1 MITMKKKVTLTLMV
15 MTLLI
20 YLLGAMMTG
29 LINPFDVA
37 KCIEIRIMGIKPHVP
52 YYGSTK
58 TIFNHYRTPNN
69 YPDFSPITLEQA
81 ENAPYRVN
89 NPFSTK
95 LKINEVGDNYQF
107 KIRWS
112 YERKPQYILLNN
124 QQQACLKELEN
135 GSHFFILDD
144 DLQLQPITIE
154 NAITLPNYIKVTKEM
169 DKIVAIEKKPLLS
182 ISKWEYEY
190 WPHSAKL
197 HYLRYFNYAID
208 KKTILQSLNVE
219 YDEEGEKDQP
229 LISVTKNQNNK
240 PISIRKSYPKGNE
253 YFSETTLFN
262 EQGDKTEIFYTP
274 SVGNSKI
281 VHLDKEGNIIEVTYG
296 RVPSHRIANFEEEE
310 RYKNLE
316 IDTSK
321 KYILDRN

>member
-1 MITMKKKVTLTLMV
+1 MKKKVTLTLMV

-58 TIFNHYRTPNN
+58 TIFNHYRIPNN

-89 NPFSTK
+89 NPFSTR

-219 YDEEGEKDQP
+219 YNEEGQS

-240 PISIRKSYPKGNE
+240 PISIKKHYPKGNE
-253 YFSETTLFN
+253 YSSETTLFN

-274 SVGNSKI
+274 SVGDSKI

-321 KYILDRN
+321 KYIVVN

>member
-1 MITMKKKVTLTLMV
+1 MKKKVTLTLIM
-15 MTLLI
+15 MPLLI
-20 YLLGAMMTG
+20 YLLGAMMTS
-29 LINPFDVA
+29 LTNPFDVA
-37 KCIEIRIMGIKPHVP
+37 KSIEIRTMGIKPHVP
-52 YYGSTK
+52 YYDSTE
-58 TIFNHYRTPNN
+58 TILHHYRTPNN

-81 ENAPYRVN
+81 EDAPYRVDY
-89 NPFSTK
+89 PFSTE

-124 QQQACLKELEN
+124 QQQDCLKELEN

-154 NAITLPNYIKVTKEM
+154 NAITLPNYIRVTKEM
-169 DKIVAIEKKPLLS
+169 GKIVAIEKKPLLS

-219 YDEEGEKDQP
+219 YNEEGKS

-240 PISIRKSYPKGNE
+240 PISIKKHYPKGNE
-253 YFSETTLFN
+253 YSSETTLFN

-274 SVGNSKI
+274 SVGDSKI

-296 RVPSHRIANFEEEE
+296 RVPSHKIANFEEEE

-321 KYILDRN
+321 KYIVVN

>member
-1 MITMKKKVTLTLMV
+1 MLKKIAFIGMIILIT
-15 MTLLI
+15 I
-20 YLLGAMMTG
+20 YLLGIIMTHTTS
-29 LINPFDVA
+29 PVDMA
-37 KCIEIRIMGIKPHVP
+37 KIIELKTMGIKPHVP
-52 YYGSTK
+52 YYDSTE
-58 TIFNHYRTPNN
+58 TILHHYRTPNN

-154 NAITLPNYIKVTKEM
+154 NAITLPNYIRVTKEM
-169 DKIVAIEKKPLLS
+169 SKIVAIEKKPLLS

-219 YDEEGEKDQP
+219 YNEEGKS
-229 LISVTKNQNNK
+229 LISVIKNQNNK
-240 PISIRKSYPKGNE
+240 PISIKKYYPKGNE
-253 YFSETTLFN
+253 YSSETTLFN

-274 SVGNSKI
+274 SVGDSKI

-296 RVPSHRIANFEEEE
+296 RVPSHKIANFEEEE

-316 IDTSK
+316 IDTNK
-321 KYILDRN
+321 KYIVVN

>member
-1 MITMKKKVTLTLMV
+1 MLKKIAFIGVIILIT
-15 MTLLI
+15 I
-20 YLLGAMMTG
+20 YLLGIIMTHTTSP
-29 LINPFDVA
+29 LDMA
-37 KCIEIRIMGIKPHVP
+37 KIIELKTMGIKPHVP
-52 YYGSTK
+52 YYDSTE
-58 TIFNHYRTPNN
+58 TILHHYQTPNN
-69 YPDFSPITLEQA
+69 YPNFSPITLEQA

-112 YERKPQYILLNN
+112 YKRKPQYILLNN

-169 DKIVAIEKKPLLS
+169 GKIVAIEKKPLLS

-219 YDEEGEKDQP
+219 YNEEGQS

-240 PISIRKSYPKGNE
+240 TISIKKYYPKGNE
-253 YFSETTLFN
+253 YLFETTLFN

-274 SVGNSKI
+274 SVGDSKI

-296 RVPSHRIANFEEEE
+296 SVPSHKIANFEEEE

-321 KYILDRN
+321 KYIVVN

>member
-1 MITMKKKVTLTLMV
+1 MFKKIAFIGMIIFIT
-15 MTLLI
+15 I
-20 YLLGAMMTG
+20 YLLGIIMTHTTSP
-29 LINPFDVA
+29 LDMA
-37 KCIEIRIMGIKPHVP
+37 KIIELKTMGIKPHVP
-52 YYGSTK
+52 YYDSTE
-58 TIFNHYRTPNN
+58 TILHHYRTPNN

-81 ENAPYRVN
+81 ENAPYRVEY
-89 NPFSTK
+89 PFSTE

-154 NAITLPNYIKVTKEM
+154 NAITLPNYIRVTKEM
-169 DKIVAIEKKPLLS
+169 GKIVAIEKKPLLS

-219 YDEEGEKDQP
+219 YNEEGKS

-240 PISIRKSYPKGNE
+240 PISIKKHYPKGNE
-253 YFSETTLFN
+253 YSSETTLFN

-274 SVGNSKI
+274 SVGDSKI

-296 RVPSHRIANFEEEE
+296 RVPSHKIANFEEEE

-321 KYILDRN
+321 KYIVVN